1 MRLLFWGTYD
11 TGKPRSRI
19 LISGLR
25 SAGVDVKEIRAG
37 VWDDVADKSQ
47 VHSTLSRFG
56 LLLRWLLS
64 YPMLAWRLCRAER
77 PDAIVVG
84 YPGIL
89 DILVAAP
96 IARLRGI
103 ALFWDMFISIYDTVC
118 MDRALFR
125 PDSVRGR
132 LLYWLERSALHR
144 ADLVFMDTRAHA
156 ARIERLFGLEHGSC
170 GAVWVGAETEYFTP
184 MPTRPEGG
192 GKAMEVLFYG
202 QFIPLH
208 GIETI
213 VLAARRLRTL
223 PIRWRLIGQG
233 QESSRIRKLLA
244 EDPLP
249 NVDWVEWVEYAELRR
264 SIATADVCLGI
275 FGASEKATSVIPN
288 KVFQIVMSGR
298 PLVTRDSPAIRELL
312 APGAPCVT
320 LVPPDDPDALAVAVN
335 SHLQLRKVTAPDIRC
350 HVSTARLI
358 DAAAIAR
365 QFLEMMEKWK
375 MDR

>member
-19 LISGLR
+19 LVSGLR
-25 SAGVDVKEIRAG
+25 SAGIDVQEIRAG
-37 VWDDVADKSQ
+37 VWDDIPDKSQ
-47 VHSTLSRFG
+47 VHSTLTRLG
-56 LLLRWLLS
+56 LLLRWLSS
-64 YPMLAWRLCRAER
+64 YPILAWRLCRVEK

-89 DILVAAP
+89 DILIAAP

-103 ALFWDMFISIYDTVC
+103 TLFWDMFISIYDTVC

-125 PDSVRGR
+125 PGSVLGR
-132 LLYWLERSALHR
+132 LLYWLERSALRR

-156 ARIERLFGLEHGSC
+156 ARIERLFGLDRGSC
-170 GAVWVGAETEYFTP
+170 GAVWVGAETEHFAP
-184 MPTRPEGG
+184 IPNRP
-192 GKAMEVLFYG
+192 ASDDQTMEVLFYG

-213 VLAARRLRTL
+213 VLAARLLRTQ
-223 PIRWRLIGQG
+223 PIRWRLIGRG
-233 QESSRIRKLLA
+233 QESSRIRDLLA
-244 EDPLP
+244 SDPLP

-264 SIATADVCLGI
+264 SIAKADLCLGI
-275 FGASEKATSVIPN
+275 FGASEKAASVIPN

-312 APGAPCVT
+312 APETPCVT
-320 LVPPDDPDALAVAVN
+320 LVPPDDPAALAFAVN
-335 SHLQLRKVTAPDIRC
+335 NHLQQRQVAAPDIHC
-350 HVSTARLI
+350 HARAARLV

-365 QFLEMMEKWK
+365 QFLGMVEKWR
-375 MDR
+375 MHQ